1 MAECINEMLDR
12 SQAFIAYKTLN
23 CAMDKDSEK
32 KRREEAKLAE
42 IAGTEGIIS
51 LS

>member
-12 SQAFIAYKTLN
+12 SQAFVVYKTLS
-23 CAMDKDSEK
+23 CAVDKESEK

-42 IAGTEGIIS
+42 IVGTEGIIS
-51 LS
+51 LL